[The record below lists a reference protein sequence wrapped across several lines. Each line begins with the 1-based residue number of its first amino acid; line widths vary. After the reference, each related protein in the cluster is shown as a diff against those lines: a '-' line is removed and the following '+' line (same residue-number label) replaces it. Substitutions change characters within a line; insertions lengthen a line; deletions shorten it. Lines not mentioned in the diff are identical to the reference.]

1 MNAMLEPQCRQG
13 RSPMRYTCR
22 SDNADIVRLLLSAG
36 AQAEIAVADD
46 LRRPI
51 HIAAST
57 AMLR

>member
-1 MNAMLEPQCRQG
+1 
-13 RSPMRYTCR
+13 MRYTCR